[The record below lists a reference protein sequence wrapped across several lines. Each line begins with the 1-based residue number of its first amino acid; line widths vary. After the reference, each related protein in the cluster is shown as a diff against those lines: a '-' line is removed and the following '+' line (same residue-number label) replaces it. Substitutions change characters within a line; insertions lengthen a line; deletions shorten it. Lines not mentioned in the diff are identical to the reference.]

1 MATGEKVT
9 ITCRTSTDIDDD
21 MNWYQQKPGQAP
33 RLLISEGNTLNS
45 GVPSRFMSSGY
56 GTDFTLKIDGMQ
68 SDDAANYFCQQSDNF
83 PLTVIYAFTETCR
96 CCLSHCV
103 SCCWSSSVCKLGSL
117 SCLFPQARAFLLP
130 FSVSLVSTVPYFVLH
145 ILHLKETETAL
156 YHFSEN
162 PVNLMYFREK
172 FLPIATLISPF

>member
-56 GTDFTLKIDGMQ
+56 GTDFTLKIDGIQ
-68 SDDAANYFCQQSDNF
+68 SDDAANYFCQQSDNS
-83 PLTVIYAFTETCR
+83 PLTVIYPFTETCR
-96 CCLSHCV
+96 RCLPAAAEALQCA
-103 SCCWSSSVCKLGSL
+103 SL
-117 SCLFPQARAFLLP
+117 AAFHVYSLKHLHSYFLFQFL
-130 FSVSLVSTVPYFVLH
+130 
-145 ILHLKETETAL
+145 
-156 YHFSEN
+156 
-162 PVNLMYFREK
+162 
-172 FLPIATLISPF
+172 